1 VANRNQV
8 TRLPTRSPPPERLQR
23 ETLPASFLSS
33 LLADILGG
41 EAEGSAAYM
50 SSLPRSDRRRAA
62 ERREERAE
70 AIHRLLRHILFWVD
84 LLVAVVTMTMIVAI
98 VTGLAWFLYLRCGIT
113 NVVLLLKAGS
123 PPAFVGLGMYGLR
136 LWRRRRRRQQKN
148 EMSWSNVSARRGK
161 LDSL

>member
-1 VANRNQV
+1 MANRNQV

-23 ETLPASFLSS
+23 ETLPASFLSG
-33 LLADILGG
+33 LLADILAG

-98 VTGLAWFLYLRCGIT
+98 VAGLAWFLYLR
-113 NVVLLLKAGS
+113 
-123 PPAFVGLGMYGLR
+123 
-136 LWRRRRRRQQKN
+136 WRNQ
-148 EMSWSNVSARRGK
+148 RGTAA
-161 LDSL
+161 